1 MNYYKF
7 SKTLLTSKKGKKKN
21 PNLHSIVIEI
31 QKFDW
36 NNPSRE
42 KASKEIDETKLQTVC
57 KIILESI
64 QIIFVSLIILTLT
77 VLIYF
82 GLYNELSKL
91 TIAARNVTVSSEG
104 PAAEMYPDSM
114 GQYKILKDIYRNYRA
129 VYQHVNREDRFI
141 IFVHCKEDGANGDF
155 WYITSDLEAD
165 SGFIRRR
172 SEGEVIVPENGW
184 QYIKKC
190 KATG

>member
-114 GQYKILKDIYRNYRA
+114 GQYNLMREVYRYDRA
-129 VYQHVNREDRFI
+129 VYKHVDREDRFI
-141 IFVHCKEDGANGDF
+141 IYRGRNK
-155 WYITSDLEAD
+155 
-165 SGFIRRR
+165 
-172 SEGEVIVPENGW
+172 
-184 QYIKKC
+184 Q
-190 KATG
+190 